1 MDTSKL
7 SSNRFDNTSMISIAK
22 TNRTI
27 DKLLPKN
34 KKSNNEHEMRL
45 DVRKDKTKVME
56 MMNDNDSF
64 MEDQAQ
70 YLVSEEL
77 KEITPDD
84 FGYFT
89 LFHTGNEDLQLDIKH
104 SKLIFRGE
112 EKVRD
117 FYVPG
122 NFIDSL
128 NEKKGTEFSS
138 PLELLYSLAKQEK
151 NQSNGIIVEN
161 PDLIK
166 EKKANKKKFFGST
179 KSAGISKTIT
189 KKSAATEEVEED
201 ELVKN
206 TENSRINVVQQE
218 DLQDGK
224 LDEALKKNQEY
235 VLRKVKY
242 EVDLLK
248 IQLEKFQ
255 DYKKNDPLRPVTII
269 SEEPYLQLE
278 EKSKKFLN
286 KFDKFIEE
294 TKVFNSETR
303 MHLQMYSHESREY
316 LYDFMAGIIRHYEK
330 SVKEKRSANEKAQ
343 NYIKWKTKLSQL
355 VGIWDLLN
363 SNGTE
368 IKTTYKY
375 LLLKRFLM
383 MRAVTRQLSKE
394 FIKLPEEKKGLMG
407 AAALTGLFGG
417 GASVL
422 YPIAVIKE
430 TDLLRLVMDIVVAV
444 LLLYS
449 FMTVPF
455 RLFLGVENKTF
466 KLIEKFV
473 DMYLYIDIMVTFRT
487 SHKDK
492 FNEDIFDIK
501 EITLRYLYSFFSID
515 LISTVPWYFFFI
527 DSAQK
532 EMIRLVTHVLKIFRI
547 IKLLPILGKLEQLKA
562 ANYVRLVKL
571 LLIYFLMTHW
581 MACIMFYG
589 VTDAVSYGDLSQAC
603 YLSNLDKNKFT
614 LTNTCKYILS
624 FYDASYTIPGQYTS
638 YMNATETFANF
649 NEYIILLFE
658 FLIGQFVSAY
668 TFGGITSI
676 IVNLDQGSNFFTEKT
691 DLLREHMLFYDIEVN
706 VQNDVRVYYDYL
718 WQRHKDVIYG
728 KHHFNLLSKSLREK
742 FENFNLLGNEIYLY
756 TFHKLNNEKLI
767 GHILREM
774 RKLILFPYEILFEEG
789 SLVDGLYIL
798 TNGDIEFNAVKI
810 ENAGH
815 AMKSVEFAMVMKEIE
830 KRKNDK
836 EKNFDEVA
844 SDLTVIFP
852 LVSAFIK
859 TGRTYQRCYATDFTD
874 LLFLPMAS
882 FDEIIISFPVEMHS
896 LKHDI
901 MHFVEQ
907 KKLFDNMEIFKALSA
922 HSARSVGKNFEKEYT
937 KLSIWIPIPIPI
949 SQRKIA
955 TSYIESF
962 VKKVK
967 NQWRE
972 ILVTSDM
979 NICLNSMMV
988 VGFLRSDK
996 NKAKNK
1002 DEGENEK
1009 NALIQQGDQL
1019 DVLKNLSKT
1028 LSILS
1033 TDFVNLVSTHLQE

>member
-7 SSNRFDNTSMISIAK
+7 SSNRFDNTSMLSLAK
-22 TNRTI
+22 TNRTV
-27 DKLLPKN
+27 DKLLPKH
-34 KKSNNEHEMRL
+34 KKTTNDL
-45 DVRKDKTKVME
+45 DLKLNVRKDKPRVSEILDESVME
-56 MMNDNDSF
+56 DP
-64 MEDQAQ
+64 AK

-77 KEITPDD
+77 KVITPYD

-89 LFHTGNEDLQLDIKH
+89 LFHTGNEDLQLEIKN
-104 SKLIFRGE
+104 SKLNFRGE
-112 EKVRD
+112 ERVRD
-117 FYVPG
+117 FYIPG

-128 NEKKGTEFSS
+128 NEKKGETFSS

-151 NQSNGIIVEN
+151 NQSNGMIVEN
-161 PDLIK
+161 PEAIIDK
-166 EKKANKKKFFGST
+166 RANKKKFFGKT
-179 KSAGISKTIT
+179 KSEGLSKT
-189 KKSAATEEVEED
+189 KSGKSAQTEEKEDD
-201 ELVKN
+201 ELVRN
-206 TENSRINVVQQE
+206 TENSIINGFQQE
-218 DLQDGK
+218 DLQEGK
-224 LDEALKKNQEY
+224 VDVALKKNQEY

-248 IQLEKFQ
+248 IQLQKFN
-255 DYKKNDPLRPVTII
+255 DYKKNDPLKPVTII
-269 SEEPYLQLE
+269 SEEPYVQLE
-278 EKSKKFLN
+278 EKSKKFLT

-294 TKVFNSETR
+294 TQVYNAETR
-303 MHLQMYSHESREY
+303 LHLQMYSHESREY
-316 LYDFMAGIIRHYEK
+316 LYDFMAGVIRNYEK
-330 SVKEKRSANEKAQ
+330 TIKEKRTANEKAQ

-368 IKTTYKY
+368 IKCTYKY
-375 LLLKRFLM
+375 LLLKRFLT
-383 MRAVTRQLSKE
+383 MRASTRQQGKE
-394 FIKLPEEKKGLMG
+394 FIKLPEEKKSMMG
-407 AAALTGLFGG
+407 MAALTGLVGG
-417 GASVL
+417 GSSVL

-449 FMTVPF
+449 FMTVPY
-455 RLFLGVENKTF
+455 RLFLGLESKSF

-473 DMYLYIDIMVTFRT
+473 DMYLYIDIMLTFRT

-501 EITLRYLYSFFSID
+501 EITLRYFFSFFSID
-515 LISTVPWYFFFI
+515 LLSTIPWYFFFI
-527 DSAQK
+527 DFPQK

-581 MACIMFYG
+581 MGCIMFYG
-589 VTDAVSYGDLSQAC
+589 ITEAVSYGALSQAC
-603 YLSNLDKNKFT
+603 YMSNLEKNKFT
-614 LTNTCKYILS
+614 MSNTCKYILS
-624 FYDASYTIPGQYTS
+624 FYNASYTIPGQYTS
-638 YMNATETFANF
+638 YMNSTGAFANY

-691 DLLREHMLFYDIEVN
+691 DLLREHMLFYDIDVN

-742 FENFNLLGNEIYLY
+742 FENFNLLGNEIYLF

-789 SLVDGLYIL
+789 SMVDGLYIL

-815 AMKSVEFAMVMKEIE
+815 AMKSVEFARVMKEIE

-836 EKNFDEVA
+836 DKNFDEVTN
-844 SDLTVIFP
+844 DLTVIFP

-859 TGRTYQRCYATDFTD
+859 TGRNYQRCYATDFTD
-874 LLFLPMAS
+874 LLTLPMTS
-882 FDEIIISFPVEMHS
+882 FDEIITSFPVEMHS
-896 LKHDI
+896 LKHDV

-907 KKLFDNMEIFKALSA
+907 KKLFDNIEIFKALSA

-1019 DVLKNLSKT
+1019 DTLKNLSKT
-1028 LSILS
+1028 LSTLTS
-1033 TDFVNLVSTHLQE
+1033 DFVNLVSTHIQE

>member
-7 SSNRFDNTSMISIAK
+7 SSNRFDNTSMMSMAK
-22 TNRTI
+22 TNRTV
-27 DKLLPKN
+27 DKLLPKH
-34 KKSNNEHEMRL
+34 KKTTNDL
-45 DVRKDKTKVME
+45 DLKLNVRKDKPRVSEILDESVME
-56 MMNDNDSF
+56 DP
-64 MEDQAQ
+64 AK

-77 KEITPDD
+77 KVITPYD

-89 LFHTGNEDLQLDIKH
+89 LFHTGNEDLQLEIKN
-104 SKLIFRGE
+104 SKLNFRGE
-112 EKVRD
+112 ERVRD
-117 FYVPG
+117 FYIPG

-128 NEKKGTEFSS
+128 NEKKGETFSS

-151 NQSNGIIVEN
+151 NQSNGMIVEN
-161 PDLIK
+161 PEAII
-166 EKKANKKKFFGST
+166 EKRANKKKFFDKTKSGGLSKT
-179 KSAGISKTIT
+179 KSA
-189 KKSAATEEVEED
+189 KSGQTEEKEDD
-201 ELVKN
+201 ELVRN
-206 TENSRINVVQQE
+206 TENSIINGFQQE
-218 DLQDGK
+218 DLQEGK
-224 LDEALKKNQEY
+224 VDVALKKNQEY

-248 IQLEKFQ
+248 IQLQKFN
-255 DYKKNDPLRPVTII
+255 DYKKNDPLKPVTII
-269 SEEPYLQLE
+269 SEEPYVQLE
-278 EKSKKFLN
+278 EKSKKFLT

-294 TKVFNSETR
+294 TQVFNAETR
-303 MHLQMYSHESREY
+303 LHLQMYSHESREY
-316 LYDFMAGIIRHYEK
+316 LFDFMAGVIRNYEK
-330 SVKEKRSANEKAQ
+330 TIKEKRTANEKAQ

-368 IKTTYKY
+368 IKCTYKY
-375 LLLKRFLM
+375 LLLKRFLT
-383 MRAVTRQLSKE
+383 MRASTRQQSKE
-394 FIKLPEEKKGLMG
+394 FIKLPEEKKSMMG
-407 AAALTGLFGG
+407 MAALTGLVGG
-417 GASVL
+417 GSSVL

-449 FMTVPF
+449 FMTVPY
-455 RLFLGVENKTF
+455 RLFLGLENKSF

-473 DMYLYIDIMVTFRT
+473 DMYLYIDIMLTFRT

-501 EITLRYLYSFFSID
+501 DITLRYFFSFFSID
-515 LISTVPWYFFFI
+515 LLSTVPWYFFFI
-527 DSAQK
+527 DFPQK

-581 MACIMFYG
+581 MGCIMFYG
-589 VTDAVSYGDLSQAC
+589 ITQAVSYGALSQAC
-603 YLSNLDKNKFT
+603 YMSNLENNKFT
-614 LTNTCKYILS
+614 MTNSCKYILS
-624 FYDASYTIPGQYTS
+624 FYNASYTIPGQYTS
-638 YMNATETFANF
+638 YMNSTGAFANY

-691 DLLREHMLFYDIEVN
+691 DLLREHMLFYDIDVN

-742 FENFNLLGNEIYLY
+742 FENFNLLGNEIYLF

-789 SLVDGLYIL
+789 SMVDGLYIL

-815 AMKSVEFAMVMKEIE
+815 AMKSVEFARVMKEIE

-836 EKNFDEVA
+836 EKNFDEVTN
-844 SDLTVIFP
+844 DLTVIFP

-859 TGRTYQRCYATDFTD
+859 TGRNYQRCYATDFTD
-874 LLFLPMAS
+874 LLTLPMTS
-882 FDEIIISFPVEMHS
+882 FDEIITSFPVEMHS
-896 LKHDI
+896 LKHDV

-907 KKLFDNMEIFKALSA
+907 KKLFDNIEIFKALSA
-922 HSARSVGKNFEKEYT
+922 HSARSVGRNFEKEYT

-1019 DVLKNLSKT
+1019 DTLKNLSKT
-1028 LSILS
+1028 LSTLTS
-1033 TDFVNLVSTHLQE
+1033 DFVNLVSAHIQE